1 MTNKY
6 MYFIANWKMFGNLK
20 TLNSLNKVISFVK
33 KFKKNKIKLIY
44 CPPFTLLSPLNNKL
58 KLTTIDLG
66 AQNCHQSE
74 SYGANTG
81 QINSEMIKAVGAKY
95 VILGHSEN
103 RVLGENDR
111 LINLKVK
118 NSIKAGLKIIFC
130 IGESL
135 NQKKKKQTKKIL
147 SDQISQGLK
156 KIKNKKKIII
166 AYEPIWAI
174 GSGLIPKETE
184 ILEIVKFIKRK
195 VRGSIVLYGGS
206 VNSKNINTL
215 KKIHNVDGFL
225 IGGASQNSN
234 NFIDIIKK
242 SFN

>member
-6 MYFIANWKMFGNLK
+6 IYFIANWKMFGNLK

-103 RVLGENDR
+103 RV
-111 LINLKVK
+111 
-118 NSIKAGLKIIFC
+118 
-130 IGESL
+130 
-135 NQKKKKQTKKIL
+135 T
-147 SDQISQGLK
+147 
-156 KIKNKKKIII
+156 
-166 AYEPIWAI
+166 
-174 GSGLIPKETE
+174 
-184 ILEIVKFIKRK
+184 
-195 VRGSIVLYGGS
+195 
-206 VNSKNINTL
+206 
-215 KKIHNVDGFL
+215 
-225 IGGASQNSN
+225 
-234 NFIDIIKK
+234 
-242 SFN
+242 